1 MSNDSV
7 VVNMSSESEQEPV
20 SGQMITRKKK
30 QPMSKE
36 YMKDYYHKHKGV
48 YVCEHCERIY
58 AFKSSLIKHQGRSI
72 KCYIQRVKTVLD
84 EIKHGRL

>member
-30 QPMSKE
+30 KPMSKE
-36 YMKDYYHKHKGV
+36 YMKDYYHKHKVV
-48 YVCEHCERIY
+48 YVCEHCERIEQSY
-58 AFKSSLIKHQGRSI
+58 QASGEEHQMLYPTSQNGA
-72 KCYIQRVKTVLD
+72 
-84 EIKHGRL
+84 